1 MRTENVL
8 HQDVEKQQYG
18 CLETKFS
25 VTGRKDVYH
34 EVEEFCNSCRFD
46 HKDPADWV
54 IEGPRKFERLN
65 QPK

>member
-8 HQDVEKQQYG
+8 RQDVEKQQYG

-46 HKDPADWV
+46 HKDPQIGLLKDQENSKDS
-54 IEGPRKFERLN
+54 I
-65 QPK
+65 PK